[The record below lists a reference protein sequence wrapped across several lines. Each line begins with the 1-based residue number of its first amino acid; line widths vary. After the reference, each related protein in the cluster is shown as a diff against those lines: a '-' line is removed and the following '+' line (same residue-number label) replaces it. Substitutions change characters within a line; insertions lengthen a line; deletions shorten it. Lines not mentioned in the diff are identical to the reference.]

1 MYATLMKL
9 DRLLLQL
16 TIRNTSMTTFVFIY
30 HQLVDGIIFLNVS
43 FSREKTTTCDAG
55 EVA

>member
-16 TIRNTSMTTFVFIY
+16 TIRNTSITNFVFMY